1 MKPLLSLL
9 LLAAASLPAF
19 AQASP
24 KFDYYLL
31 TLSWSPEYCH
41 SHTSS
46 TQCASDK
53 HFGFVVH
60 GLWPEYKTGSG
71 PQHCGNQPGLSNP
84 GRMLDIMPDLGLVQH
99 EWTTHGTCSGL
110 SADQYF
116 GLIRKAF
123 NGITQPTQLTSA
135 TRQQTL
141 SPRQVKQAF
150 ETVNPQLNDA
160 EMMINCAS
168 NYLQA
173 VEICLD
179 KSLQPIS
186 CPAPRDCRA
195 SSIRVPPVH

>member
-1 MKPLLSLL
+1 MKPLLAIF
-9 LLAAASLPAF
+9 LLAAASLPGF
-19 AQASP
+19 AQTSP

-31 TLSWSPEYCH
+31 ALSWSPEYCH

-53 HFGFVVH
+53 HFGFVVR

-84 GRMLDIMPDLGLVQH
+84 GSMLDIMPDLGLVQH

-123 NGITQPTQLTSA
+123 NGIKQPAQLTSA
-135 TRQQTL
+135 TKQQTL

-150 ETVNPQLNDA
+150 ETANPQLNDA

-173 VEICLD
+173 VEICLN

>member
-1 MKPLLSLL
+1 MKPLLSFI
-9 LLAAASLPAF
+9 LLAAASLPGL
-19 AQASP
+19 AQSSP

-41 SHTSS
+41 GHTSS

-71 PQHCGNQPGLSNP
+71 PQHCGTQPGLSNP
-84 GRMLDIMPDLGLVQH
+84 ASMLDIMPDLGLIQH

-110 SADQYF
+110 NADGYF
-116 GLIRKAF
+116 GLIRNAF
-123 NGITQPTQLTSA
+123 AKINQPTQLTSA
-135 TRQQTL
+135 KTQQTL
-141 SPRQVKQAF
+141 SPHQVKQAF
-150 ETVNPQLNDA
+150 EQANPQLNDS
-160 EMMINCAS
+160 ELMINCAS

-173 VEICLD
+173 VEICLS
-179 KSLQPIS
+179 KSLQPMT

-195 SSIRVPPVH
+195 STIRVPPIH

>member
-1 MKPLLSLL
+1 MKPLLWLF
-9 LLAAASLPAF
+9 LLATAASLPGF
-19 AQASP
+19 AQSP

-41 SHTSS
+41 GHTST

-71 PQHCGNQPGLSNP
+71 PQHCGTQPGLSNP
-84 GRMLDIMPDLGLVQH
+84 GTMLDIMPDLRLIQH

-110 SADQYF
+110 TADQYF
-116 GLIRKAF
+116 GSIRKAF
-123 NGITQPTQLTSA
+123 NAIRQPSELTAAKS
-135 TRQQTL
+135 QQNL
-141 SPRQVKQAF
+141 SPRQIKQAF
-150 ETVNPQLNDA
+150 ERADPNLNA
-160 EMMINCAS
+160 SEMIINCAG

-173 VEICLD
+173 VEICLT
-179 KSLQPIS
+179 KGLQPMA

-195 SSIRVPPVH
+195 SSVRVPPVH

>member
-9 LLAAASLPAF
+9 LLGAASLPVF
-19 AQASP
+19 AQSSP

-31 TLSWSPEYCH
+31 ALSWSPEYCH

-46 TQCASDK
+46 TQCSSDK

-60 GLWPEYKTGSG
+60 GLWPEYRTGSG
-71 PQHCGNQPGLSNP
+71 PQHCGSQPGLSNP
-84 GRMLDIMPDLGLVQH
+84 SSMLDIMPDLGLVQH

-116 GLIRKAF
+116 GLIREAF
-123 NGITQPTQLTSA
+123 NGIRQPAQLTSA
-135 TRQQTL
+135 TKQQTL

-150 ETVNPQLNDA
+150 ETANPQLNDA
-160 EMMINCAS
+160 GITINCAS

-173 VEICLD
+173 VEICLT
-179 KSLQPIS
+179 KNLQPMS

-195 SSIRVPPVH
+195 STIRVPPVH

>member
-19 AQASP
+19 AQTSP

-84 GRMLDIMPDLGLVQH
+84 GSMLDIMPDLGLVQH

-123 NGITQPTQLTSA
+123 NGIKQPTQLTSA
-135 TRQQTL
+135 TKQQIL
-141 SPRQVKQAF
+141 SPRQMKQAF
-150 ETVNPQLNDA
+150 ETVNPQLSDA

>member
-1 MKPLLSLL
+1 MKPLLSFV
-9 LLAAASLPAF
+9 LLAAASLPCA
-19 AQASP
+19 AQTP
-24 KFDYYLL
+24 QFDYYLL

-41 SHTSS
+41 GHTSS

-71 PQHCGNQPGLSNP
+71 PQHCGSQPGLSNP
-84 GRMLDIMPDLGLVQH
+84 ASMLDIMPDLGLIQH

-110 SADQYF
+110 SPDQYF

-123 NGITQPTQLTSA
+123 SAVKQPTQLTSA
-135 TRQQTL
+135 KTQQTL

-150 ETVNPQLNDA
+150 EQANPGLSDS
-160 EMMINCAS
+160 ELMINCAS

-173 VEICLD
+173 VEICLT
-179 KSLQPIS
+179 KGLQPMT

-195 SSIRVPPVH
+195 STIRVPPIH

>member
-1 MKPLLSLL
+1 MKPLLTF

-19 AQASP
+19 AQTP

-31 TLSWSPEYCH
+31 ALSWSPEYCH
-41 SHTSS
+41 SHASS
-46 TQCASDK
+46 TQCSSDK

-71 PQHCGNQPGLSNP
+71 PQHCGSQPGLSNP
-84 GRMLDIMPDLGLVQH
+84 SSMLDIMPDLGLVQH

-110 SADQYF
+110 TAEQYF

-123 NGITQPTQLTSA
+123 SSVKQPTQLTGA
-135 TRQQTL
+135 KTPQTL
-141 SPRQVKQAF
+141 SPRQVKQDF
-150 ETVNPQLNDA
+150 EGANPELNDS

-173 VEICLD
+173 VEICLT
-179 KSLQPIS
+179 KGLQPMA

-195 SSIRVPPVH
+195 STIRVPPVH

>member
-1 MKPLLSLL
+1 MKPLLAIF
-9 LLAAASLPAF
+9 LLAAASLPGF
-19 AQASP
+19 AQTSP

-31 TLSWSPEYCH
+31 ALSWSPEYCH

-84 GRMLDIMPDLGLVQH
+84 GSMLDIMPDLGLVQH

-123 NGITQPTQLTSA
+123 GGIRQPTQLTSA
-135 TRQQTL
+135 TKQQTL

-150 ETVNPQLNDA
+150 ETANPQLNDA

-173 VEICLD
+173 VEICLN

-195 SSIRVPPVH
+195 SIIRVPPVH